1 MNATY
6 VQFGCGLSAP
16 EGWRNFDSSPVLRAQ
31 RVWAIGRLLRRRPF
45 PDFPN
50 DAEYGDVIRGLPL
63 QPRSVV
69 GMYCSHV
76 LEHLALEDL
85 RVALLNVNSYMSP
98 RGIFR
103 IVLPDLER
111 ITREYLESDNPTAAE
126 KFMRSTML
134 GRDVRPRGVEAMLR
148 AWLGNSQ
155 HLWMWDYKSLSHEL
169 DMAGFRE
176 MRRASI
182 GDSSDPEF
190 KRVEDAERW
199 NGALGIECIKP

>member
-1 MNATY
+1 MNGTH

-31 RVWAIGRLLRRRPF
+31 RVWAVGRLLRRRPF

-50 DAEYGDVIRGLPL
+50 AVEYGDVVRGLPL

-98 RGIFR
+98 GGIFR

-111 ITREYLESDNPTAAE
+111 IAREYVESDNPTAAE
-126 KFMRSTML
+126 SFMRSTML
-134 GRDVRPRGVEAMLR
+134 GRDVRQRGLEAMLR

-169 DMAGFRE
+169 TTAGFRE
-176 MRRASI
+176 IRRASI
-182 GDSSDPEF
+182 GDSRDPEF
-190 KRVEDAERW
+190 GRVEDAERW